1 MWYIQG
7 CFYRFSSS
15 AISSSQ
21 AWTDFHLSNSV
32 SFSSGEIYR
41 GSWTEVMRFSR
52 SSFTTLASAQ
62 EYQFLLLTSASGWSS
77 GGLYSWMRTPERERN
92 SARGHSSARERNFV
106 RERNFERGRSH
117 RRGFLQPLIHS
128 HSVQKPETRT
138 PVVEQ
143 VR

>member
-1 MWYIQG
+1 MD
-7 CFYRFSSS
+7 RSDEV
-15 AISSSQ
+15 IS
-21 AWTDFHLSNSV
+21 L
-32 SFSSGEIYR
+32 
-41 GSWTEVMRFSR
+41 

-92 SARGHSSARERNFV
+92 FARGHSSAREHNFV
-106 RERNFERGRSH
+106 RERSR